1 MKKLM
6 MLVLICAS
14 VATFNQSY
22 ASVNTTVPREK
33 STRSVKSQSAAKS
46 QSKSRSVKRNKRQHG
61 YNYYR
66 YANTHSYL
74 KYMGKAINGR

>member
-14 VATFNQSY
+14 VASYHPSY
-22 ASVNTTVPREK
+22 AAANSTLPGEK
-33 STRSVKSQSAAKS
+33 STKSVKSQSATKT
-46 QSKSRSVKRNKRQHG
+46 QSKSRSVKRNKRHRG
-61 YNYYR
+61 YNYYK

>member
-14 VATFNQSY
+14 IFTYNQSY
-22 ASVNTTVPREK
+22 ASVIRDLPSNK
-33 STRSVKSQSAAKS
+33 SAKSVKSQSATKS
-46 QSKSRSVKRNKRQHG
+46 HSNAHSGRRNKRMHG
-61 YNYYR
+61 HNYYR
-66 YANTHSYL
+66 YANSHSYL